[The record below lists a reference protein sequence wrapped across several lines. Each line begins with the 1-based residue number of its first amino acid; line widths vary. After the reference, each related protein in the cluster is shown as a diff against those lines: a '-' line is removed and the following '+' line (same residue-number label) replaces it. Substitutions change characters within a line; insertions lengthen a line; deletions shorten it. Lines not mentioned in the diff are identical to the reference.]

1 VNAGG
6 INTGGWGLRVKTED
20 IAKAGQFYL
29 QKGSWNGK
37 QLLPGAWINEATTF
51 KIDQAPQLTKA
62 EKDVSDWMQGYCY
75 QFWRSRNN
83 AFRGDGAFGQ
93 YMIIMPDQDAVIA
106 ITAETSNMQDE
117 LNLVWDNLFPTL
129 GDKKLP
135 ADEETLTNL
144 RKKLSSLALPVNRIN
159 AASPIE
165 DNISGKT
172 FVLEPNYMKMKSISL
187 RFAENMCNVS
197 LKIDSSDYMISFAEG
212 KLQTGETML
221 PGPNLIPNKIMTGLL
236 PFKIA
241 ASYTWLDDN
250 KLELTIRYFE
260 TAHSEKIIC
269 SFDKNKI
276 SISIKTILNQN
287 RNFPELKGEIQE

>member
-241 ASYTWLDDN
+241 ASYTWQDDN